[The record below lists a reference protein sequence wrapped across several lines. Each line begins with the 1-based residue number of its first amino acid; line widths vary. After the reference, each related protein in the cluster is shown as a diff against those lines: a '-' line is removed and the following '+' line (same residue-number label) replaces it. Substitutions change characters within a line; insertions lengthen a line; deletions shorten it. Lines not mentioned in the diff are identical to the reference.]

1 MAERPLPEPPTP
13 PQRRQRPARQRG
25 LDREAIV
32 TAALA
37 LVDREG
43 LDAVTLRRVAD
54 ELGAS
59 AASLYDYVESK
70 DALVELILDRVL
82 GEIETSDLP
91 DGRPW
96 QEQVKDV
103 IRRTRE
109 VFARH
114 GDIARA
120 TLGRIPAGPNALRGM
135 EVMLAVLRTS
145 ELPVQVVAYA
155 GDLIGLIVGASAYEE
170 SLFAQEG
177 VGFDEVLRYVR
188 EFRSYLEALPPDRFP
203 NIVELAG
210 PLTRVAPDE
219 DERFEFMLSVIVD
232 GLAAQRGAG

>member
-1 MAERPLPEPPTP
+1 MVERSLPEPPTP
-13 PQRRQRPARQRG
+13 PQRRQAKPRQRG
-25 LDREAIV
+25 LDREAV
-32 TAALA
+32 VAAALA
-37 LVDREG
+37 VVDREG
-43 LDAVTLRRVAD
+43 LDAATLRRVAE

-70 DALVELILDRVL
+70 DALVDLVLDRVL
-82 GEIETSDLP
+82 GEIDTSDLP

-109 VFARH
+109 VFGRH

-120 TLGRIPAGPNALRGM
+120 TLGRIPAGPNALRQM

-145 ELPVQVVAYA
+145 ELPEQVVAYA

-177 VGFDEVLRYVR
+177 VGFDEFLRFVR
-188 EFRSYLEALPPDRFP
+188 EFREYLEALPHDRFP
-203 NIVELAG
+203 NLVELAG

-219 DERFEFMLSVIVD
+219 DERFEFMLNVLVD
-232 GLAAQRGAG
+232 GLAAQRGHG